1 MKRNA
6 KKVVVLAAAAGG
18 FGVAAVC
25 SSTAQASLLSTLYP
39 TAVVTT
45 VYSDSFTGGTAGTQ
59 ILGNN
64 PAVETG
70 QDGGSASTAWLGTP
84 SGGTPTSAADAIWNY
99 SASGASITSPSANI
113 QVTGANSG
121 EDTATIANLSLPV
134 TPVLGITYDLEATI
148 TVPSIAGA
156 TSSGTSGGHGLEM
169 AYLYNSGNGHVTGSV
184 TADAISN
191 NDPVGLI
198 LDRDYFSPST
208 QTSTFFDIFEGSGTS
223 NDTHFGNSSSPS
235 TGGSV
240 GTTITVDILF
250 TATGATTGTES
261 WYIDGNPV
269 AGNPVAVTGL
279 TSGVGYIQIGDNQT
293 TGDLIQNFSL
303 TAVPEP
309 ASAGLLAASGF
320 SLMVR
325 RRRKHTS

>member
-6 KKVVVLAAAAGG
+6 KKVAALAAAAGG
-18 FGVAAVC
+18 FGVASVC
-25 SSTAQASLLSTLYP
+25 SNSAQASLLNTLYP

-45 VYSDSFTGGTAGTQ
+45 VYSDGFTGGTAGTQ
-59 ILGNN
+59 VLGNT

-84 SGGTPTSAADAIWNY
+84 TGTPTAGADAIWNY

-113 QVTGANSG
+113 LTSGANSG
-121 EDTATIANLSLPV
+121 EDTSTIANLSLPV
-134 TPVLGITYDLEATI
+134 TPVIGITYDLEATI

-169 AYLYNSGNGHVTGSV
+169 AYLFNAGNGHVTGGAV
-184 TADAISN
+184 AEAISN

-198 LDRDYFSPST
+198 LDRDYFSPSS
-208 QTSTFFDIFEGSGTS
+208 QSNTFFDAFEGTTTT
-223 NDTHFGNSSSPS
+223 NDTHFGNTSSPS
-235 TGGSV
+235 TGSSV
-240 GTTITVDILF
+240 GTAITVDILF
-250 TATGATTGTES
+250 TATGATTGTLTQ
-261 WYIDGNPV
+261 YIDGNPV
-269 AGNPVAVTGL
+269 SSPVSVTGL
-279 TSGVGYIQIGDNQT
+279 TSGVSYIQLGDNQT

-309 ASAGLLAASGF
+309 ASIGLLAAT
-320 SLMVR
+320 LPMLLQ
-325 RRRKHTS
+325 RRRKRTE

>member
-6 KKVVVLAAAAGG
+6 KKVAALAAAAGG
-18 FGVAAVC
+18 FGIAAAY
-25 SSTAQASLLSTLYP
+25 SNTAQASLLSTLYP
-39 TAVVTT
+39 TAIVTT
-45 VYSDSFTGGTAGTQ
+45 VYSDTFTGGTTGTQ
-59 ILGNN
+59 VLGNT

-70 QDGGSASTAWLGTP
+70 QDGGSGSTAWLGTP

-99 SASGASITSPSANI
+99 SASGASITSPSAGI

-121 EDTATIANLSLPV
+121 EDAATIANLSLPV

-169 AYLYNSGNGHVTGSV
+169 AYLFNAGNGHVTGSV
-184 TADAISN
+184 TADALSN

-208 QTSTFFDIFEGSGTS
+208 QTNTFFDAFEGSTTT
-223 NDTHFGNSSSPS
+223 NDTHFGNTSTPS

-240 GTTITVDILF
+240 GTAITVDILF
-250 TATGATTGTES
+250 TATGATTGTLS
-261 WYIDGNPV
+261 QYIDGNPV
-269 AGNPVAVTGL
+269 SSPVSVTGL
-279 TSGVGYIQIGDNQT
+279 TSGVSYIQLGDNQT

-309 ASAGLLAASGF
+309 GSAGLLAVSGL

-325 RRRKHTS
+325 RRRKCTE